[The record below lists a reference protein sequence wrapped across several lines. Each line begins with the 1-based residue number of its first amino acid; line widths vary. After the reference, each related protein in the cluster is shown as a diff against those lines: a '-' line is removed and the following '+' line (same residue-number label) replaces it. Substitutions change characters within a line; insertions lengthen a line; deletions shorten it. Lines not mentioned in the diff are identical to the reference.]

1 MTQGE
6 VYTNVMKGLLRRWQ
20 GLGFAV
26 AETSDVADE
35 LARLVGDAH
44 FDRRELGMVEHLRG
58 FGAQVV
64 ALLGARYE
72 HHAVADA
79 EGELAA
85 VVHEGGNGEIGQ
97 CEQGT
102 ALAYVASVEVGIGNG
117 HLGHGVLAVELGNPT
132 AGIGGKTVVTVQEF
146 LYVHFQSVCSGKH
159 GFLFDFPDV
168 QHDALELL

>member
-1 MTQGE
+1 
-6 VYTNVMKGLLRRWQ
+6 MKGLLRRWQ

-44 FDRRELGMVEHLRG
+44 FDGGELGMVEHLRG

-85 VVHEGGNGEIGQ
+85 VVHKGCNGQIGQ
-97 CEQGT
+97 CEQST
-102 ALAYVASVEVGIGNG
+102 ALAYVASVEVGVGNG
-117 HLGHGVLAVELGNPT
+117 HLGHGVVVIDLSELAT
-132 AGIGGKTVVTVQEF
+132 GIGCKTVCLVQDVF
-146 LYVHFQSVCSGKH
+146 NVHKGLIFVVS
-159 GFLFDFPDV
+159 
-168 QHDALELL
+168 EW